1 MRTPSALGS
10 RGNQHASNVEE
21 SAPLRGG
28 PGAAEDEFDRHFRC
42 QRWADRWMNAL
53 DGVRLL
59 LSWAEIEV
67 AADEPV
73 RCEKSMAT
81 FFPAW
86 LRIV

>member
-1 MRTPSALGS
+1 MRWDRAGTSMRVMWKRAL
-10 RGNQHASNVEE
+10 RFV
-21 SAPLRGG
+21 G
-28 PGAAEDEFDRHFRC
+28 PGAEEDEFDRHFRC